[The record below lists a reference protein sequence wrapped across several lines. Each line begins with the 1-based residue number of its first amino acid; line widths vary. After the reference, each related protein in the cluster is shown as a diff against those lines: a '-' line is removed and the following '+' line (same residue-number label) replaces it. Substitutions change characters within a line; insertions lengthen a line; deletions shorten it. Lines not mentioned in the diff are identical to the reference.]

1 MYKPTA
7 LLPWISKISMTAI
20 AKAPTLSPFVKTEK
34 LVQCF
39 HQHAGGPHIYV
50 LSDKQDIVKK
60 NHHQTKK
67 GWEGGGQIL
76 CGSWAMCIN

>member
-20 AKAPTLSPFVKTEK
+20 AKAPTLSPFIKTEK

-60 NHHQTKK
+60 KPPPNKK
-67 GWEGGGQIL
+67 RLGGWGANFVWFMGHVH
-76 CGSWAMCIN
+76 